1 MKRSTDCGDV
11 PSIYSIT
18 PTLKAQGTSWKRGQ
32 RDCKS
37 QRTSAAKK
45 ETPSEV
51 VGRKGRSEMS
61 YEGE

>member
-45 ETPSEV
+45 KGTPSEV
-51 VGRKGRSEMS
+51 GRK
-61 YEGE
+61 EG